1 MLTGCWWE
9 GHILVNLCGKENMR
23 NCNLLQMGFFARFRT
38 VLGLAKIF
46 FCRVCK
52 KPQRW
57 GFPQGLR
64 KQKQETTCFHAVVS
78 FAKEETETGN
88 TYGSGRP
95 ARPVEAKILQRHPQ
109 KKFRRCSASES
120 VFAGIFGSK
129 FPGFPRL
136 QKRVFGRRRV
146 EDLTNSRSGSQI
158 FDKCMCHVCHD
169 VCGAWGEDWQAGHS
183 EDKSN
188 WFSLIIILLLVVLLF
203 ECFKFE
209 LFVSELWK
217 VLTHE
222 YNKVSIHTTY
232 D

>member
-1 MLTGCWWE
+1 
-9 GHILVNLCGKENMR
+9 MR

-120 VFAGIFGSK
+120 VFAGI
-129 FPGFPRL
+129 L
-136 QKRVFGRRRV
+136 
-146 EDLTNSRSGSQI
+146 
-158 FDKCMCHVCHD
+158 MCHECHD
-169 VCGAWGEDWQAGHS
+169 GCGVCWKDKQLDHC
-183 EDKSN
+183 EDKQFHRFTSTLYSSSFSSLSSALSIPTSN
-188 WFSLIIILLLVVLLF
+188 CSSTFSG
-203 ECFKFE
+203 
-209 LFVSELWK
+209 
-217 VLTHE
+217 
-222 YNKVSIHTTY
+222 
-232 D
+232 